1 MRHLLT
7 YRDAVALLGGPTAIS
22 GLLDKG
28 SSLALFGL
36 GEIDLFD
43 ARAEA
48 VRLGD
53 TFLRRM
59 RDKVKGLS
67 RYDTTQRL
75 TAAHTVIVMVAYLEA
90 LAETDVLRE
99 LTLDDQRRVLGTD
112 GPLHLLADDLDLLAP
127 GVADAYEN
135 VVGVFRLYYRAVTN
149 TLLDVL
155 AGLACWDRWDET
167 TRQRLRDETPVRA
180 LRRYE
185 ELFRRMAA
193 EFPEV
198 TCWIDRTDHQAT
210 RAEVRKLG
218 HGLAGIERR
227 LAALPQVRGLPDRL
241 TALITSNRAALRRP
255 MMSSTRT
262 PPGMTLPLLEQGY
275 VDPKY
280 RLHPNIP
287 FVSAEEVWAQV
298 DHRDDLTSFLAA
310 YLTQPLAA
318 EAPLLVLGQPG
329 AGKSVLTRVLAA
341 RLPASEFL
349 ALRVELRGVPAD
361 ADVLA
366 QIEYGIRAALDEDMS
381 WPDFVHAGGGAL
393 PVVMLDGF
401 DELLQATGVNQ
412 SDYLERVAE
421 FQRTQAEKGRA
432 LAVIVTS
439 RTAVADRARVPENSY
454 VIRLEPFDEDQIEQW
469 VTVWNKANQAYFR
482 DRDLQ
487 PMPLERVLAVPKLAG
502 QPLLLSLLALYDA
515 DANALR
521 LMREDLP
528 EAELYERLL
537 HGFAAREVAKTRP
550 GLPDDELERAVE
562 DELLRLSVTAFAMF
576 NRGRQ
581 WIADA
586 DLDADLHVLLPDSP
600 EKSGGSGFRRRLT
613 QAEGVIGGFFFI
625 HTTQALRDH
634 ERLRTYEFLHAT
646 FGEYLVARLVA
657 RELADM
663 AEQLAFAESRRRPAT
678 PDDGFLH
685 ALLSFAALAGRAPT
699 VDFLAHRLTSD
710 LTEDRREILKRHL
723 CELFARALQAR
734 PGSAYDA
741 YQPTRADVTAR
752 CAAHAANLMLLAVLT
767 ADGPVTGAGL
777 FGSAQPEQANELWRR
792 MTRLWHSQLTR
803 AEWDALIR
811 TVKVRHELRD
821 GVRTLEVTFERD
833 AEIDVADLVFFTWPG
848 EGPQPARRMRSSG
861 SIPMR
866 EIAFRDDTLLGH
878 LYAALL
884 PYAADVDPTLESY
897 PRSPV
902 ALLLDLLLSETPDTG
917 RYAVALAEGPTWK
930 YVDQVLRRLA
940 EDARVLPGRDV
951 LTLMRTAARRWSG
964 PDRLQRIHEVLS
976 ARPDVDERV
985 KVQAGLI
992 AGQAEDEPRLRPF
1005 DGQLSAVLPRDVP
1018 GDRQP

>member
-22 GLLDKG
+22 GLLDKA

-43 ARAEA
+43 ARGEA

-53 TFLRRM
+53 TFLRRT
-59 RDKVKGLS
+59 RDKIKGLS

-90 LAETDVLRE
+90 LAEMEVLRD
-99 LTLDDQRRVLGTD
+99 LTLEDQRRILGTD
-112 GPLHLLADDLDLLAP
+112 DRLHALADAPVTPPGPRFPHERMIGLLRN
-127 GVADAYEN
+127 D
-135 VVGVFRLYYRAVTN
+135 YRNFTEE
-149 TLLDVL
+149 LFDILS
-155 AGLACWDRWDET
+155 GLACWDRWDAT
-167 TRQRLRDETPVRA
+167 TRARLRAGIPALA

-198 TCWIDRTDHQAT
+198 ACWIDRADHQAT
-210 RAEVRKLG
+210 RAEIRELA

-227 LAALPQVRGLPDRL
+227 LASISQVRCPSDRL
-241 TALITSNRAALRRP
+241 TALTMANRAALRHP

-262 PPGMTLPLLEQGY
+262 PAGMTLPTLEQGY
-275 VDPKY
+275 VDPAY
-280 RLHPNIP
+280 RCLRTGMPA
-287 FVSAEEVWAQV
+287 AEERMWAEL
-298 DHRDDLTSFLAA
+298 DRRDDLTSFLAA
-310 YLTQPLAA
+310 YLTLPLAA
-318 EAPLLVLGQPG
+318 DAPLLVLGQPG

-349 ALRVELRGVPAD
+349 PLRVELRGVPAD
-361 ADVLA
+361 SGVLA
-366 QIEYGIRAALDEDMS
+366 QIEHGIRTALDEDMS

-487 PMPLERVLAVPKLAG
+487 PLPLERVLAVPKLAG

-752 CAAHAANLMLLAVLT
+752 CAAHAVNLMLLAVLT
-767 ADGPVTGAGL
+767 ADGPVAGAEL